1 MTDDGISS
9 NLSKDG
15 KPITTIDIKN
25 KWIDNEIDRGLDNIL
40 CFYICNK
47 TY

>member
-1 MTDDGISS
+1 MTDVGTSS

-15 KPITTIDIKN
+15 NPITIMDIKN
-25 KWIDNEIDRGLDNIL
+25 KWMDNEIDKGLDNIL
-40 CFYICNK
+40 CFYIRNK